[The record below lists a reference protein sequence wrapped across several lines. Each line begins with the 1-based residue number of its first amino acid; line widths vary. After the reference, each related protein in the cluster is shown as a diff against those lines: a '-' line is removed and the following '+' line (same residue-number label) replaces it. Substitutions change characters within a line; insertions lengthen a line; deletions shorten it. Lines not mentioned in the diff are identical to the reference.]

1 MYTRGI
7 APGGGRRGGAAPG
20 AAPNGGAVTSLR
32 RAGLSGGGYVR
43 VGHAHR
49 SVSRFLKGP
58 WRVWAHL
65 PQSHRVGIPTPL
77 LGSHG
82 SPHHEIPP
90 APQQTILTLI
100 KRHGPQCLIF
110 FPPPPPIGRPQKPDF
125 YPAKAQ
131 VGLQLLYGLLL
142 KTRNPLRGQ
151 SCLLYSP

>member
-65 PQSHRVGIPTPL
+65 PQSHRGGIPTPL

-110 FPPPPPIGRPQKPDF
+110 FSPPPYRKTP
-125 YPAKAQ
+125 KA
-131 VGLQLLYGLLL
+131 
-142 KTRNPLRGQ
+142 
-151 SCLLYSP
+151 